1 MIAERMH
8 GDSQKDQDTF
18 TPVTYKKKAR
28 NATPNGG
35 GLPLPGQRNSTP
47 RTASSSSTRGKG
59 KGKSV
64 IVRERTLA
72 ERIEGRR
79 TTFVTSKY
87 LEQCKSLLR
96 NALDHDRPIASTSQ
110 STACPTPTCAVCL
123 GLGTLTDSP
132 KSQEQYLLLEA
143 LQDELGTLLTKP
155 TEVYDPVFDPQ
166 DIEYLVARGLLPLQ
180 TEHDLIF
187 DTPTLLYM
195 PHCPRS
201 LFDLVLERSWSRKGL
216 KNLIILG
223 NRLEMYDDP
232 YVMDRGDSLRSRK
245 VILKGTHL
253 SRRHASATSSAKSPF
268 IARAGQPFFGVSLI
282 PACLGND
289 LIRCLPLHTA
299 PLFTAIP
306 LPPTKDHFQAFNDLA
321 LQWIPLERLDQI
333 PDNFFDKAL
342 PPSIHNDRLENGHEK
357 AVHSLKGDH
366 LSEALERVIL

>member
-8 GDSQKDQDTF
+8 GDSQTDQDTF
-18 TPVTYKKKAR
+18 TPVKYRRKAR

-47 RTASSSSTRGKG
+47 PRTANSSSTRGKG

-79 TTFVTSKY
+79 KTFVESKY

-96 NALDHDRPIASTSQ
+96 NALEHDGPIASTSQ

-132 KSQEQYLLLEA
+132 ESQEQYLLLEA

-155 TEVYDPVFDPQ
+155 TETYDPVFDPQ

-195 PHCPRS
+195 PHCPRF
-201 LFDLVLERSWSRKGL
+201 LFDLLLERSWSRKGL

-232 YVMDRGDSLRSRK
+232 YVMDRGHTLRSRK
-245 VILKGTHL
+245 VILKDTHL

-268 IARAGQPFFGVSLI
+268 IARA
-282 PACLGND
+282 
-289 LIRCLPLHTA
+289 A

-306 LPPTKDHFQAFNDLA
+306 LPPTRDHFQAFNDLA

-342 PPSIHNDRLENGHEK
+342 PPPIHNDRLENGHEK
-357 AVHSLKGDH
+357 SRRREAVHSSKGDD
-366 LSEALERVIL
+366 LSEALERVIV

>member
-8 GDSQKDQDTF
+8 GDSQTDQDTF

-232 YVMDRGDSLRSRK
+232 
-245 VILKGTHL
+245 
-253 SRRHASATSSAKSPF
+253 RHASATSSAKSPF
-268 IARAGQPFFGVSLI
+268 IARA
-282 PACLGND
+282 
-289 LIRCLPLHTA
+289 A